1 MMNPESDDQNIPKGL
16 DDLLDSIRGESER
29 QDSSALAVYVPDQRE
44 EDLVS
49 EQIDERILALLGL
62 EDVVDIDY
70 ATYKTLL
77 REKMMEGR
85 MADSKMPSDEVELLT
100 NEFKRVKGNTGRF
113 KVKKQKINF
122 ESFVDDVRPQE
133 TSEQTGP
140 QEPLLALPG
149 TAQVKPPDVEV
160 AEEEKEDKFQGIE
173 KFLGGMSERLEKI
186 EKNLS
191 DMLDMEAKNVADEKK
206 EVDAERIAGE
216 KTKKRKRESSLEKG
230 IKGIGKSI
238 TEKVTKPVK
247 GFFEQLLNFF
257 LQIFLGSAVLGLI
270 KLLENPMM
278 IFNPLINLVN
288 GVIGMINNILNFLF
302 GGLVDPVNSLV
313 GLLNGGITNLENTIN
328 GVMGLFGEQEEEDKL
343 KFPKIPEA
351 KVPQIPKIPLFEPK
365 EEKPKEEPVKGMAGG
380 GLVVNEGPTI
390 NVKQEVGGYTEGGQV
405 TNQNVGGYNEG
416 GRVINQNVGGYTEGG
431 QVTNLNLGSIG
442 GWKGGNMTISPRVS
456 GFKGGG
462 EIKPTYNFLSPI
474 TNLGYTGG
482 GSVTNNTLGYTSGGS
497 VINTSILT
505 SNTSTSTSPL
515 NVSNFRYE
523 GGGSITSS
531 SGQTITGMGPDT
543 QLIAAQPGEI
553 VMSKKA
559 VQAYGA
565 NNLLAMNKD
574 AGGTNVPTMGSIRG
588 FSGGGMIEVQGT
600 GNTVEGT
607 LKMKDASG
615 KQVGKTYSAISG
627 TYAGMNVAQD
637 KRAYTRN
644 APMPDGTYKLLGFQ
658 EHGSYPGLP
667 GIGHWSTYVNN
678 GGGSIGSRSG
688 LMLHNDIG
696 SNGTLG
702 CIGVEL
708 GGVAGTKAEQEFLQT
723 YKQVNPQSIK
733 VALGGGS
740 GDASEVS
747 PVSSRPATPDNSIK
761 PSISSPTPRST
772 PGPPPSKSS
781 GSIVALPG
789 GSQKQQ
795 PSQSSTSAGQ
805 KEVPSFSSRD
815 MGNTEFIVIKSIYN
829 IVG

>member
-1 MMNPESDDQNIPKGL
+1 MMNPESNDQNIPEGL

-160 AEEEKEDKFQGIE
+160 DEEVKSQGIE

-191 DMLDMEAKNVADEKK
+191 DMLDMEAKVASDEKK
-206 EVDAERIAGE
+206 EAEAERITGE
-216 KTKKRKRESSLEKG
+216 KTKKRRRESALEKG
-230 IKGIGKSI
+230 IKGFGKSI
-238 TEKVTKPVK
+238 ADKVTKPVK
-247 GFFEQLLNFF
+247 GFFETLLNFF
-257 LQIFLGSAVLGLI
+257 VQIFLGSAVLGLI

-302 GGLVDPVNSLV
+302 GGLVGPVNNLV

-365 EEKPKEEPVKGMAGG
+365 EEKTKEEPVKGMAGG
-380 GLVVNEGPTI
+380 GLVINEGPTI
-390 NVKQEVGGYTEGGQV
+390 NVKQEVGGYS
-405 TNQNVGGYNEG
+405 
-416 GRVINQNVGGYTEGG
+416 EGG

-474 TNLGYTGG
+474 TT
-482 GSVTNNTLGYTSGGS
+482 TN
-497 VINTSILT
+497 
-505 SNTSTSTSPL
+505 TSPL

-588 FSGGGMIEVQGT
+588 FSGGGIIEGAKQVIGQGKGTSNQCANTTRAALAAAGHPAAEKRTQIGDLDTPQGT
-600 GNTVEGT
+600 AYNGRAFAASFGGT
-607 LKMKDASG
+607 DMGKVITNKSQIRSGDIILWRADRDKGGVINKGAITHVGIAADDGLKNQYDHN
-615 KQVGKTYSAISG
+615 KTNGWHYRPHWHSAAG
-627 TYAGMNVAQD
+627 TSWFAGI
-637 KRAYTRN
+637 R
-644 APMPDGTYKLLGFQ
+644 LG
-658 EHGSYPGLP
+658 ES
-667 GIGHWSTYVNN
+667 
-678 GGGSIGSRSG
+678 GGSVPS
-688 LMLHNDIG
+688 D
-696 SNGTLG
+696 
-702 CIGVEL
+702 
-708 GGVAGTKAEQEFLQT
+708 
-723 YKQVNPQSIK
+723 
-733 VALGGGS
+733 
-740 GDASEVS
+740 
-747 PVSSRPATPDNSIK
+747 VSSGVGAPEPGDDRSNMMK
-761 PSISSPTPRST
+761 PSSISSPTPKSV

>member
-1 MMNPESDDQNIPKGL
+1 MINLESDDQNIPKGL
-16 DDLLDSIRGESER
+16 DDLLDSIRGESKR
-29 QDSSALAVYVPDQRE
+29 QDSSALALYTPDKRE

-85 MADSKMPSDEVELLT
+85 ATSSKIPTQETEVLT
-100 NEFKRVKGNTGRF
+100 NEFKRVKRSTGRF
-113 KVKKQKINF
+113 KVKKEKVKF
-122 ESFVDDVRPQE
+122 ETFVDNVRPQ
-133 TSEQTGP
+133 P
-140 QEPLLALPG
+140 QQSKPQKSLLALPG
-149 TAQVKPPDVEV
+149 TAQVKSPDVEV
-160 AEEEKEDKFQGIE
+160 AEEEDKSQGVE

-191 DMLDMEAKNVADEKK
+191 DMLDMEAKVASDEKK
-206 EVDAERIAGE
+206 EAEAERITGE
-216 KTKKRKRESSLEKG
+216 KTKKRKRESALEKG
-230 IKGIGKSI
+230 IKGFGKSI
-238 TEKVTKPVK
+238 ADKVTKPVK
-247 GFFEQLLNFF
+247 GFFETLLNFF
-257 LQIFLGSAVLGLI
+257 MQIFLGSAVLGLI

-288 GVIGMINNILNFLF
+288 GIIGMINNILNFMF
-302 GGLVDPVNSLV
+302 GGLVEPVNNLV
-313 GLLNGGITNLENTIN
+313 GFLNGGITNLENTIN
-328 GVMGLFGEQEEEDKL
+328 GIMGLFGEQEEEDKTTL
-343 KFPKIPEA
+343 PKIPEA
-351 KVPQIPKIPLFEPK
+351 QVPQIPTIPLFEPK

-380 GLVVNEGPTI
+380 GLVINEGPTF
-390 NVKQEVGGYTEGGQV
+390 NVKQEVGGYK
-405 TNQNVGGYNEG
+405 
-416 GRVINQNVGGYTEGG
+416 EGG
-431 QVTNLNLGSIG
+431 QVTNLNMGSIG
-442 GWKGGNMTISPRVS
+442 GWKGGNMTISPKVS

-474 TNLGYTGG
+474 TGFVGG
-482 GSVTNNTLGYTSGGS
+482 GSVTNS
-497 VINTSILT
+497 
-505 SNTSTSTSPL
+505 SPL
-515 NVSNFRYE
+515 SISNFRYE

-543 QLIAAQPGEI
+543 QLIAAQPGEV

-559 VQAYGA
+559 VQTYGA

-588 FSGGGMIEVQGT
+588 FSGGGIIEVQGT
-600 GNTVEGT
+600 GNSVEGT

-627 TYAGMNVAQD
+627 TYAGMNVPQD
-637 KRAYTRN
+637 RRAYTRN

-658 EHGSYPGLP
+658 EHGPYPGLP
-667 GIGHWSTYVNN
+667 GIGNWSTYVNN
-678 GGGSIGSRSG
+678 GSGSMGSRSG

-696 SNGTLG
+696 DNGTLG
-702 CIGVEL
+702 CIGVGL
-708 GGVAGTKAEQEFLQT
+708 GGVAGTKTEQEFLQT

-733 VALGGGS
+733 VALGEGS

-761 PSISSPTPRST
+761 ALISSPTPRST

-789 GSQKQQ
+789 GSQGQQ
-795 PSQSSTSAGQ
+795 PPQSSTSAGQ

>member
-29 QDSSALAVYVPDQRE
+29 QDSSALAVYVADQRE

-100 NEFKRVKGNTGRF
+100 DEFKRVKSNTGRF

-122 ESFVDDVRPQE
+122 ESFVDDVKPQE

-191 DMLDMEAKNVADEKK
+191 DMLDMEAKVASDEKK
-206 EVDAERIAGE
+206 EAEAERITGE
-216 KTKKRKRESSLEKG
+216 KTKKRRRESALEKG
-230 IKGIGKSI
+230 IKGFGKSI
-238 TEKVTKPVK
+238 ADKVTKPVK

-288 GVIGMINNILNFLF
+288 GIIGVINNILNFMF
-302 GGLVDPVNSLV
+302 GGLVDPVNNLV

-328 GVMGLFGEQEEEDKL
+328 GVMGLFGEQEEEDKMKL
-343 KFPKIPEA
+343 PKIPEA

-365 EEKPKEEPVKGMAGG
+365 EEKTKEEPVKGMAGG
-380 GLVVNEGPTI
+380 GLVINEGPTI

-405 TNQNVGGYNEG
+405 TNQN
-416 GRVINQNVGGYTEGG
+416 ISGYTEGG

-482 GSVTNNTLGYTSGGS
+482 GSVTN
-497 VINTSILT
+497 
-505 SNTSTSTSPL
+505 TSTSPL

-559 VQAYGA
+559 VQTYGA

-588 FSGGGMIEVQGT
+588 FSGGGIIEGAKQVIGQGKGTSNQCANTTRAAVAAAGYPAAEKRTQIGDLDTPQGT
-600 GNTVEGT
+600 AYNGRALAASFGGT
-607 LKMKDASG
+607 DMGKVITNKSQIRSGDIILWRADRDKGGAINKGAITHVGIAADDGLKNQYDHN
-615 KQVGKTYSAISG
+615 KTNGWHYRPHWHAAAG
-627 TYAGMNVAQD
+627 TSWFAGI
-637 KRAYTRN
+637 R
-644 APMPDGTYKLLGFQ
+644 LG
-658 EHGSYPGLP
+658 ES
-667 GIGHWSTYVNN
+667 
-678 GGGSIGSRSG
+678 GGSVPS
-688 LMLHNDIG
+688 D
-696 SNGTLG
+696 
-702 CIGVEL
+702 
-708 GGVAGTKAEQEFLQT
+708 
-723 YKQVNPQSIK
+723 
-733 VALGGGS
+733 
-740 GDASEVS
+740 
-747 PVSSRPATPDNSIK
+747 VSSGVGAPEPGDDRSNMMK
-761 PSISSPTPRST
+761 PSSISSPTPKSV

-781 GSIVALPG
+781 GSVVALPG
-789 GSQKQQ
+789 GSQGQQ